1 MTRLKE
7 NKGLMGW
14 DKARNLAITMKLIG
28 NKCAKEE
35 ILELYGDHEEVDIA
49 LSSDIEIR
57 RKKKS
62 YRTDK
67 RKMN

>member
-1 MTRLKE
+1 MTRIKK
-7 NKGLMGW
+7 NKGLVGW
-14 DKARNLAITMKLIG
+14 DKARNIAITMKLIG

-49 LSSDIEIR
+49 LSSDIKTKS
-57 RKKKS
+57 KKKS
-62 YRTDK
+62 YSSDK